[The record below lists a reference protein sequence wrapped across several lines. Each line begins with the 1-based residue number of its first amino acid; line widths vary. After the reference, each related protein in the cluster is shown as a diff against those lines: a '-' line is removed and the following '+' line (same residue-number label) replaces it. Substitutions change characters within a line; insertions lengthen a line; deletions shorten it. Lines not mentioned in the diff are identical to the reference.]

1 MTAANEGRIDPA
13 VIAAL
18 YVEFADDLRA
28 FLIGV
33 LRDGDLASEA
43 LQATF
48 TKALEVGHTS
58 RHETR
63 KGWLFRVAY
72 HEAIG
77 IRRKQSL
84 QRKSIQRIALSQKNG
99 DEQPEESISRLETVA
114 QVRSAMG
121 LLPEEQQQ
129 VVRMRIYEE
138 KTFAVIAE
146 EIGAPLGT
154 VLTRMRLALK
164 KLHREFESKETGD

>member
-1 MTAANEGRIDPA
+1 MTAANEGRIDPT

-33 LRDGDLASEA
+33 LRDGDLANEA

-77 IRRKQSL
+77 IRRKQTL
-84 QRKSIQRIALSQKNG
+84 QRKSIQRLALTPKRA
-99 DEQPEESISRLETVA
+99 DEQPEESVNRQETVS
-114 QVRSAMG
+114 QVRLAMNQ
-121 LLPEEQQQ
+121 LPAEQQQ

-164 KLHREFESKETGD
+164 KLHREFESKEAED